1 MTEAERQHMSVPSR
15 TGQARTMKMR
25 GDFVLLRADSLR
37 LLIPQRDV
45 SSTEYIDQAPVATA
59 EPGIFVFGDGQGT
72 EQAVLALSEQ
82 MARLDRFPPDRF
94 VLTRF
99 TGPRQETALAWTEVR
114 VLIDAELEFHA
125 LPAVMQGGGGLID
138 AYVEIDRELAF
149 CTTAQRMLPG
159 MRTQPD

>member
-25 GDFVLLRADSLR
+25 GDFVLLRADSLC

-59 EPGIFVFGDGQGT
+59 EPGIFVLGDGQST
-72 EQAVLALSEQ
+72 AQALSEQ

-99 TGPRQETALAWTEVR
+99 TGPRQGTALAWTEVH